1 MSESTPKNDW
11 HTLTADEVCARVGT
25 TAAFGL
31 SGSNARQR
39 QTEFGLNRLV
49 AEKTE
54 SIWDTFL
61 EEIREPMI
69 LLLLVTGALYAVWGQ
84 VGDTVTIF
92 LVILALVGSEVL
104 NEHRA
109 KTAIAAL
116 SKLAEPTTPVRR
128 DGQRIEIRSE
138 YVVPGD
144 VTFLEAGR
152 RVAADA
158 RLVEAFGLAADESAL
173 TGESVP
179 VEKEA
184 VGNISFADD
193 LAVQVFP
200 SYQGTIIKAFV
211 ELAEQVRKDQPL
223 YTIRSPDLI
232 QAESALIGAAA
243 TFELTNKELA
253 RAKDLN
259 GTNGVSQRELEQAI
273 SDQQTAEGALKAAR
287 DAVGV
292 FGKTDAE
299 IDQMI
304 ASRKIDPALVVRSP
318 ISGRVTAFNG
328 PPGLLVQ
335 PGNPPAPYTVA
346 NVTVKWMLA
355 NVPESDISLYHLG
368 QPVQVKVM
376 AYPERAFK
384 GKVSKIYAAVDPNT
398 HRITIRSEITDPKD
412 ELRPGMLA
420 NFVIRVQNPMQ
431 ATAIAANGVVRE
443 ADGTMTVWVTTDRH
457 RFMQRIVK
465 TGLRLDN
472 QVQILDGLHPGELV
486 VTDGAVFLSNMLE
499 APPSD

>member
-1 MSESTPKNDW
+1 MKRWLAVPQNRAVLVAALLAFVLGAIVSKFEFAERTSADTPKKATPQRSPSPSDPAVLLSPSQLN
-11 HTLTADEVCARVGT
+11 AIKIEPV
-25 TAAFGL
+25 AAFL
-31 SGSNARQR
+31 
-39 QTEFGLNRLV
+39 F
-49 AEKTE
+49 
-54 SIWDTFL
+54 
-61 EEIREPMI
+61 
-69 LLLLVTGALYAVWGQ
+69 
-84 VGDTVTIF
+84 
-92 LVILALVGSEVL
+92 
-104 NEHRA
+104 
-109 KTAIAAL
+109 
-116 SKLAEPTTPVRR
+116 
-128 DGQRIEIRSE
+128 
-138 YVVPGD
+138 
-144 VTFLEAGR
+144 
-152 RVAADA
+152 
-158 RLVEAFGLAADESAL
+158 
-173 TGESVP
+173 P

-193 LAVQVFP
+193 LTVQVFP
-200 SYQGTIIKAFV
+200 SYQGTIIKTFV
-211 ELAEQVRKDQPL
+211 ELGAQVRKDQPL

-259 GTNGVSQRELEQAI
+259 RTNGVSQRELEQAI

-287 DAVGV
+287 DTVRV
-292 FGKTDAE
+292 FGKTEPE

-318 ISGRVTAFNG
+318 ISGQVTAFNG

-368 QPVQVKVM
+368 QQVQVKLM
-376 AYPERAFK
+376 AYPERVFK

-398 HRITIRSEITDPKD
+398 HRITIRSEVTDPKD

-420 NFVIRVQNPMQ
+420 NFVIRIQNPMQ
-431 ATAIAANGVVRE
+431 ATAIASNGVVRE

-457 RFMQRIVK
+457 RFVQRSVK
-465 TGLRLDN
+465 TGLRLDD

-486 VTDGAVFLSNMLE
+486 VTNGAVFLSNMLE